1 MEKHKFLEKNITTI
15 EIYMLSSWAEIFYYY
30 LHWQSY
36 WNGWWFSSV
45 MSVCLEYVR
54 KGLILSIPIK
64 LSNNIWINSYSV
76 LLFAVFLAIIP
87 MIECE
92 ILIWLTIILEL
103 NISYCKY
110 LIYDFMHICVIRHII
125 FQISIPFQ

>member
-15 EIYMLSSWAEIFYYY
+15 EIYMLSSWAEIFYYCLY
-30 LHWQSY
+30 WQSY

-76 LLFAVFLAIIP
+76 LLFAVFPAIIP
-87 MIECE
+87 MKECE

-110 LIYDFMHICVIRHII
+110 LIYDFMYICVIRYII